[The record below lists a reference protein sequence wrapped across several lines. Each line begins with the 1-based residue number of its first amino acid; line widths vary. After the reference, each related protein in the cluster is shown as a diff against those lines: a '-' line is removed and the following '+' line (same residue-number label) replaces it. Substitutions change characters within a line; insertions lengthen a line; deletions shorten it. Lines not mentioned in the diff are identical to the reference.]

1 MKRPT
6 IADIARATG
15 VSTGAV
21 SYALNGRPG
30 VSEPTRRRILDAAA
44 QMGWAPSNTARA
56 LAEGRVGAF
65 GLIIDRPAPMLGVES
80 FFMRFIAGIESELAD
95 TRTELL
101 LRVTEAPEAE
111 MEAYRRWSAE
121 RRVDGVLIVDL
132 RRDDPRVR
140 LVQEVGLPAVVVGG
154 PGGAAGLP
162 CLHSNDAEATAEVVG
177 YLAALGHRRIARV
190 AGPEG
195 LVHTGT
201 RTAAFT
207 EAVHAAG
214 GEPRIVHADYT
225 ADSGARATRRLL
237 AEAPRPTAVVYD
249 NDLMA
254 VTGLGVAREMGV
266 AVPDDLS
273 VVAWDD
279 SVLCRAVRPAL
290 TAVGRDVA
298 DHGRRAARM
307 LEGQV
312 CGAEPRDAP
321 TAPAEFIPREST
333 GRAPG
338 QRP

>member
-6 IADIARATG
+6 IADIAKATG

-30 VSEPTRRRILDAAA
+30 VSEPTRRRILDAAE

-101 LRVTEAPEAE
+101 LRVTDAPEAE

-140 LVQEVGLPAVVVGG
+140 FVQEVGLPAVVVGG

-162 CLHSNDAEATAEVVG
+162 CLHSDDAEATAEAVA

-195 LVHTGT
+195 LLHTEV
-201 RTAAFT
+201 RSAAFT
-207 EAVHAAG
+207 DAVRAAG

-225 ADSGARATRRLL
+225 AESGARATRRLL
-237 AEAPRPTAVVYD
+237 SESRRATAVVYD

-254 VTGLGVAREMGV
+254 VTALGVAREMGV
-266 AVPDDLS
+266 AVPSELS

-279 SVLCRAVRPAL
+279 SVLCSAVRPAL
-290 TAVGRDVA
+290 TAVGRDIA

-307 LEGQV
+307 LEAV
-312 CGAEPRDAP
+312 VSGAEPRSAS
-321 TAPAEFIPREST
+321 TAPAEFVPREST
-333 GRAPG
+333 ARAPG
-338 QRP
+338 HS